1 MSDPAPTPEALALRA
16 FLQALGLSQ
25 YAAAFEEQAL
35 EVELLTELT
44 DSQFEQLG
52 VKAMGHRVKLR
63 RAAAEQAARQAAAAL
78 AGPGGA
84 EERAAVVEAPKTVPN
99 GGERRQLTVM
109 FCDLVGSTAMSQRMD
124 PEDLRALMQRYQ
136 RVAGEVIAHHGGTV
150 AQFLGDGLMVYF
162 GWPRAREDD
171 AARAVTA
178 ALRIV
183 EAVKGID
190 TAEPPSVRIGI
201 ATGPV
206 VVGQH
211 LPTATPGDASV
222 PSIAVGETPNL
233 AARVQGQ
240 AEPDQVLIAAG
251 TRRLVGQAFVCEDLG
266 ERACKGI
273 AAPVRLWRVMG
284 ENEAGDRFAAAHGSG
299 LTPLV
304 NRDLEISLLLDRW
317 ARAQEGEG
325 QVVLLAGE
333 PGIGKSRVL
342 AELGRRVPA
351 GQQLFRLQ
359 CSELHAHSAFYPL
372 LAQLQRSA
380 GVERDDAA
388 DIRLDKL
395 EALLTRLGAPT
406 AQRAPYFAALLGWP
420 APRYAALRASG
431 AKLKQETIGAFVQT
445 VLDAARA
452 GPQLLLAED
461 LHWMDPSTLEA
472 IDALVLALRRAP
484 VLLVLTSRHTMG
496 SRWATQ
502 PHATA
507 LTMTGLNRSHSLQL
521 AGAVAAAHGLTQ
533 RMLDRIVARTDGVPL
548 FVEELTRTLAEGA
561 SLRGGGVGAAESIE
575 IPSTLKDS
583 LTARLDQLGEAK
595 RVAQLGSVLGRQ
607 FRHAVLLALHG
618 SDEAALQAQLEPLLA
633 AGLASR
639 AGAGADTHYT
649 FHHALVQDAAY
660 ESLLKSERRQLHAR
674 AGEILLQQ
682 QPELA
687 DTEPEV
693 LARHF
698 GAGERWDQA
707 VPLWLKAGQRAWQRA
722 AAQEAIAHLEAGL
735 QAVGRV
741 ADPAVRDSLELR
753 LQSALGVVYF
763 AAVSYAAP
771 QAQAAFQRAE
781 ALCERVHDV
790 ALKVPVLYGVG
801 AFQTMKGDARSGHQ
815 AFERL
820 QQEADAAGQ
829 ARLQLYAQAVLAW
842 SHYNVGEHERCIAAA
857 ERVASLYARGALAG
871 GARLGAADP
880 KVISECFRSAALWA
894 QGHVD
899 QARVA
904 ADELL
909 AHARELGDPYSL
921 AYALNFAALLVPDLC
936 GERTRVVERADEGI
950 RLAAELG
957 YPFLEVYGIL
967 WRTWQQGQ
975 GSEADPA
982 AALAEFDAAMAR
994 LDSMGV
1000 RFQHAQLLARRARL
1014 LLRCGQEGAAQ
1025 LAVAQALAE
1034 VEASGFHSVAP
1045 DVYLAEG
1052 EVMLAHGGEQR
1063 QLAAAAFRMAADI
1076 ARQQGARSWQL
1087 RATLALARLDP
1098 EGDPAVLRQL
1108 EALLATFNEGRD
1120 SADHREAAALLA
1132 RSSAPSTA

>member
-1 MSDPAPTPEALALRA
+1 MSEPAPTPEAQALWA
-16 FLQALGLSQ
+16 FLQALGLPQ

-35 EVELLTELT
+35 EIGLLTELT
-44 DSQFEQLG
+44 DSQLEQLG
-52 VKAMGHRVKLR
+52 VKPMGHRVKLR
-63 RAAAEQAARQAAAAL
+63 RAAADHVARLAAAASGL
-78 AGPGGA
+78 TNEPPVPA
-84 EERAAVVEAPKTVPN
+84 EPPKVMSN

-124 PEDLRALMQRYQ
+124 PEDLRGLMQRYQ
-136 RVAGEVIAHHGGTV
+136 RAAGEVIAQHGGTV

-190 TAEPPSVRIGI
+190 AAEPPQVRIGI

-206 VVGQH
+206 VVGNH
-211 LPTATPGDASV
+211 LLSATPGDASV
-222 PSIAVGETPNL
+222 PSIAIGETPNL
-233 AARVQGQ
+233 AARVQGL
-240 AEPDQVLIAAG
+240 AEPDQVLIAG
-251 TRRLVGQAFVCEDLG
+251 STRRLVADAFVCDDLG
-266 ERACKGI
+266 ERECKGI
-273 AAPVRLWRVMG
+273 AAPVRLWRVLA
-284 ENEAGDRFAAAHGSG
+284 ENDARDRFAAAHNGGG
-299 LTPLV
+299 LTPMV
-304 NRDLEISLLLDRW
+304 NRDLEVSLLLDRW
-317 ARAQEGEG
+317 ERAQEGEG

-342 AELGRRVPA
+342 AELAHRVPIER
-351 GQQLFRLQ
+351 QLFRLQ
-359 CSELHAHSAFYPL
+359 CSELHEQSAFYPMIVHL
-372 LAQLQRSA
+372 LRAA
-380 GVERDDAA
+380 AVGRDDSPDAK
-388 DIRLDKL
+388 LDKI
-395 EALLTRLGAPT
+395 EALLTRQGSSASKH
-406 AQRAPYFAALLGWP
+406 APYFAALMGWP
-420 APRYAALRASG
+420 LTRYPALRASG
-431 AKLKQETIGAFVQT
+431 PKLRQETIGAFVQT

-452 GPQLLLAED
+452 GPLLLLAED

-472 IDALVLALRRAP
+472 IDALVFALRRAP
-484 VLLVLTSRHTMG
+484 VLLVLTARHAMG
-496 SRWATQ
+496 SRWAAQ

-533 RMLDRIVARTDGVPL
+533 RMLERIVARTDGVPL

-561 SLRGGGVGAAESIE
+561 SLRGGGAGAAESVE
-575 IPSTLKDS
+575 IPTTLKDS
-583 LTARLDQLGEAK
+583 LTARLDQLGDAK

-607 FRHAVLLALHG
+607 FRHTVLLALHG
-618 SDEAALQAQLEPLLA
+618 GSEAALQAQLEPLLA

-639 AGAGADTHYT
+639 AGAGTEATYT

-660 ESLLKSERRQLHAR
+660 ESLLKSDRRQLHAR
-674 AGEILLQQ
+674 AAEILLLQ

-687 DTEPEV
+687 DWEPEL

-698 GAGERWDQA
+698 GAGECWDQA

-722 AAQEAIAHLEAGL
+722 AAQEAIAQLEAGL
-735 QAVGRV
+735 AAVSRVSQA
-741 ADPAVRDSLELR
+741 AERDSLELR

-781 ALCERVHDV
+781 ALCERVADV

-857 ERVASLYARGALAG
+857 ERVVSLYARGALTSG
-871 GARLGAADP
+871 PRLGAADP
-880 KVISECFRSAALWA
+880 KIISETFRSVALWA
-894 QGHVD
+894 QGHVE

-904 ADELL
+904 SDGVL

-921 AYALNFAALLVPDLC
+921 AYTLNFASLLVPDLC
-936 GERTRVVERADEGI
+936 GERALVIERADEGI

-957 YPFLEVYGIL
+957 YPFLEVQGIL
-967 WRTWQQGQ
+967 WRAWNRGQ
-975 GSEADPA
+975 GDPATAA
-982 AALAEFDAAMAR
+982 AALADFDAAMVR
-994 LDSMGV
+994 LDTLGV
-1000 RFQHAQLLARRARL
+1000 RYQYGQLLARRARL

-1025 LAVAQALAE
+1025 LAVAQAVAE
-1034 VEASGFHSVAP
+1034 VEASGFRSVAP

-1052 EVMLAHGGEQR
+1052 EVMLVHGGEQR
-1063 QLAAAAFRMAADI
+1063 ELAAAAFRMAADI

-1087 RATLALARLDP
+1087 RAATALARLDP
-1098 EGDPAVLRQL
+1098 GGQPAALRQL
-1108 EALLATFNEGRD
+1108 EVLLATLGEGRD
-1120 SADHREAAALLA
+1120 SADQREAAALLA
-1132 RSSAPSTA
+1132 REATRA